1 MHFSP
6 SKLPVIIA
14 ALLILWPLSAF
25 SQARCPVM
33 PSGFLCISQEA
44 GNIAVQNA
52 RLVPAL
58 EAKVMAQEQGL
69 SEKDKSIQELKDTN
83 QKNVLDLSA
92 QINKVT
98 ADWAFEKG
106 KNTALEADKVLWT
119 AVIEVLVKNSR
130 QKTNGI
136 KIF

>member
-1 MHFSP
+1 
-6 SKLPVIIA
+6 
-14 ALLILWPLSAF
+14 
-25 SQARCPVM
+25 M
-33 PSGFLCISQEA
+33 PPGFLCITQAA
-44 GNIAVQNA
+44 GNQAASNA
-52 RLVPAL
+52 RELAATKEKVTVLENALV
-58 EAKVMAQEQGL
+58 
-69 SEKDKSIQELKDTN
+69 EKDKSIAELKDVN
-83 QKNVLDLSA
+83 NKNVLDLTA
-92 QINKVT
+92 QLNKVT